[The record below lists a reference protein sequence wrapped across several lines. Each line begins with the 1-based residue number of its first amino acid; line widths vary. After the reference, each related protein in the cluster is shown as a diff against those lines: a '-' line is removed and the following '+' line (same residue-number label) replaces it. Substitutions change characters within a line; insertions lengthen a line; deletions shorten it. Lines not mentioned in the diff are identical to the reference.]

1 MSAFPD
7 TPVTL
12 LAHLAREVTGEDE
25 ADWARFFEMY
35 RPVIER
41 FAYEVGAR
49 ADAED
54 VSQEVFIRLVDV
66 LRNGAYKAERGR
78 FRAYLATLIRRE
90 VVNRWYRARARA
102 ADCTVSLDDEA
113 FPLEVAVPPAT
124 PAILDAKWQAACQ
137 AAAVEHV
144 LTKTALSRTSCAI
157 YRAYV
162 LEGRPIGEV
171 AAAFGVPRNSVSQV
185 KTRVDRMVARYAS
198 AYGT

>member
-1 MSAFPD
+1 M
-7 TPVTL
+7 
-12 LAHLAREVTGEDE
+12 
-25 ADWARFFEMY
+25 
-35 RPVIER
+35 
-41 FAYEVGAR
+41 
-49 ADAED
+49 
-54 VSQEVFIRLVDV
+54 
-66 LRNGAYKAERGR
+66 
-78 FRAYLATLIRRE
+78 
-90 VVNRWYRARARA
+90 
-102 ADCTVSLDDEA
+102 
-113 FPLEVAVPPAT
+113 PPAT